1 MFKNIIK
8 LFFQL
13 LTLTLFIFLLVE
25 YKLTIYGIQQ
35 GTGQLQLV
43 WNAKPVEEVLN
54 DATFPDSLKQKLRLI
69 TDIRKFTVEELGM
82 NESKNYTSVYD
93 QKNQSLLLNVS
104 ACEPYSFTP
113 KEWTFPFLGSVPYKG
128 FFDKQEAQKEILKL
142 KMQGYDVDVYSPSGW
157 STLGWFKDPI
167 LSNMLKQSEGSLSN
181 LIIHE
186 LTHGTLF
193 VKNDVNFN
201 ENLANFI
208 GDKGAELFLIKKF
221 GKDSKEYIDYEQS
234 KSDEK
239 IYDNYILKSAERL
252 DSLYNIM
259 GKGNSEE
266 ETKSKKKQLITE
278 IVLGVNKL
286 PLHKKKNYFKYTQQ
300 AFFEGNAF
308 FMAFERYDSQYEIFE
323 KEYKEKFNSDLK
335 KYFEYLKGKYPSL

>member
-1 MFKNIIK
+1 MA
-8 LFFQL
+8 
-13 LTLTLFIFLLVE
+13 
-25 YKLTIYGIQQ
+25 IYGLQQ
-35 GTGQLQLV
+35 GKGQLQLV
-43 WNAKPVEEVLN
+43 MGAKSVEEVLS
-54 DATFPDSLKQKLRLI
+54 DSAFPDSLKQKLQLI
-69 TDIRKFTVEELGM
+69 IELRKFTVEELGM

-113 KEWTFPFLGSVPYKG
+113 KEWTFPFLGTVPYKG
-128 FFDKQEAQKEILKL
+128 FFDKKEAQKEILKL

-167 LSNMLKQSEGSLSN
+167 LSNMLKQDEGSLSN

-208 GDKGAELFLIKKF
+208 GDKGAELFLIQYF
-221 GKDSKEYIDYEQS
+221 GKESKEYIDYEQD
-234 KSDEK
+234 KNDQK
-239 IYDNYILKSAERL
+239 IFTDYILKSKEKL
-252 DSLYNIM
+252 DSLYKLV
-259 GKGNSEE
+259 GRGNSEE
-266 ETKSKKKQLITE
+266 KTRVQKKALIME
-278 IVLGVNKL
+278 IVLRVNKL
-286 PLHKKKNYFKYTQQ
+286 SLHKKKNYFKYTLQ
-300 AFFEGNAF
+300 AFAEGNAF

>member
-1 MFKNIIK
+1 MLKRTTK
-8 LFFQL
+8 LLFEL
-13 LTLTLFIFLLVE
+13 LLLTLFIFFFVE
-25 YKLTIYGIQQ
+25 YKLAIYGIQQ
-35 GTGQLQLV
+35 GKGQLQLV
-43 WNAKPVEEVLN
+43 LDAKPIEEVLN
-54 DATFPDSLKQKLRLI
+54 DTSFPDSLKQKLRLI
-69 TDIRKFTVEELGM
+69 IDIRKFTVEELGM
-82 NESKNYTSVYD
+82 NESENYTTVYD
-93 QKNQSLLLNVS
+93 QKGQSLLSNVS

-113 KEWTFPFLGSVPYKG
+113 KEWDFPFLGTVPYKG
-128 FFDKQEAQKEILKL
+128 FFDKKEAQKEILKL

-167 LSNMLKQSEGSLSN
+167 LSNMLKQDEGSLSN

-208 GDKGAELFLIKKF
+208 GDKGAELFLIQKF
-221 GKDSKEYIDYEQS
+221 GKDSKEYIDYEQD
-234 KSDEK
+234 KDDQK
-239 IYDNYILKSAERL
+239 IFTEYILKSAERL
-252 DSLYNIM
+252 DSLYKTMSEKQGHLIKKPKKDSLIM
-259 GKGNSEE
+259 
-266 ETKSKKKQLITE
+266 E

>member
-1 MFKNIIK
+1 MLKNIIK

-167 LSNMLKQSEGSLSN
+167 LSNMLKKSEGSLSN

-208 GDKGAELFLIKKF
+208 GDKGAKLFLIKKF

-239 IYDNYILKSAERL
+239 IYDDYILKSAERL

-266 ETKSKKKQLITE
+266 ETKMKKKELITE

>member
-1 MFKNIIK
+1 MFKSLLK
-8 LFFQL
+8 LFFQFFL
-13 LTLTLFIFLLVE
+13 LALFILLMIE
-25 YKLTIYGIQQ
+25 YKLAIYGLQQ
-35 GTGQLQLV
+35 GKGQLDLV
-43 WNAKPVEEVLN
+43 LGAKPVEEVLS
-54 DATFPDSLKQKLRLI
+54 DVTFPDSLKQKLRLI
-69 TDIRKFTVEELGM
+69 NDMRKFTVEELGM

-93 QKNQSLLLNVS
+93 QKGQSLLLNVS

-113 KEWTFPFLGSVPYKG
+113 KEWTFPFLGAVPYKG
-128 FFDKQEAQKEILKL
+128 FFDKKEAAKEVLKL
-142 KMQGYDVDVYSPSGW
+142 KIQGYDIDVYSPSGW
-157 STLGWFKDPI
+157 STLGWFNDPI
-167 LSNMLKQSEGSLSN
+167 LSNMLNQDEGSLAN

-208 GDKGAELFLIKKF
+208 GDKGAELFLIQRF
-221 GKDSKEYIDYEQS
+221 GKESKEYIDYEQD
-234 KSDEK
+234 KTDQK
-239 IYDNYILKSAERL
+239 TFTTYILQNKERL
-252 DSLYNIM
+252 DNLYKTM
-259 GKGNSEE
+259 SGKQGHLI
-266 ETKSKKKQLITE
+266 KKQKKDKLIME

-335 KYFEYLKGKYPSL
+335 KYFEYLKGKYF